1 MTRKKSPIADRK
13 TIFTKT
19 GGEDEPAVEEPTLPR
34 QKRTYHIPSDV
45 VLLLNE
51 IQLSEYRKTGEKPEL
66 SDLVA
71 EAIRQLASNRL
82 DSQST

>member
-1 MTRKKSPIADRK
+1 MARKSPVAERK
-13 TIFTKT
+13 GLFART
-19 GGEDEPAVEEPTLPR
+19 GSEDAPVEEQVKIPR

-51 IQLSEYRKTGEKPEL
+51 LQISEYRKTGEKPEL

-71 EAIRQLASNRL
+71 EAIQRLASERL
-82 DSQST
+82 DSQAS